1 MDDDYINF
9 VKRMGSFEESLDGFL
24 DDRENDELKHHGVK
38 GMKWGVTR
46 SESGSQNGKRKRRPT
61 NSLNYNKEAFIKSD
75 KIKESNETRLS
86 RNWVNSYQARL
97 DELNQTPKEKRNL
110 ILKVDRMIVQSGMD
124 RRRADL
130 IKSIYKDEYNT
141 GVKYFDKQFDDDKYK
156 EEGGGAQHYANLQY
170 EAYKERAKLI
180 DNYNAGIK
188 EKLFD

>member
-1 MDDDYINF
+1 MDDYVNF

-24 DDRENDELKHHGVK
+24 DDRENDEL
-38 GMKWGVTR
+38 
-46 SESGSQNGKRKRRPT
+46 
-61 NSLNYNKEAFIKSD
+61 
-75 KIKESNETRLS
+75 
-86 RNWVNSYQARL
+86 
-97 DELNQTPKEKRNL
+97 NQTPKEKRNL
-110 ILKVDRMIVQSGMD
+110 IFKVDRMIVQSGMD